1 MEIALLVILL
11 ALTWFWLDSLDKR
24 ERAILL
30 GSELASR
37 FNLQLLD
44 ETVACNR
51 IWLGRNRRGHVQFL
65 RTYEFDVS
73 ASGDDRL
80 HCHLMLLGSQLG
92 SWHIP
97 PYQQATEST

>member
-1 MEIALLVILL
+1 MEMALILILL
-11 ALTWFWLDSLDKR
+11 ALAWFWIDSLDKR

-37 FNLQLLD
+37 LNLQLLD
-44 ETVACNR
+44 ETVSCSR

-73 ASGDDRL
+73 ASGVDRL
-80 HCHLMLLGSQLG
+80 HCHLMLLGNQLG

-97 PYQQATEST
+97 PYLQPVQ

>member
-1 MEIALLVILL
+1 MEMALILILL
-11 ALTWFWLDSLDKR
+11 ALGWFWIDSLDKR

-44 ETVACNR
+44 ETVSCSR

-80 HCHLMLLGSQLG
+80 HCHLMLLGNQLG

-97 PYQQATEST
+97 PYLQPVQ

>member
-1 MEIALLVILL
+1 MEIVLILILL
-11 ALTWFWLDSLDKR
+11 AIAWFWLDSLSKR

-44 ETVACNR
+44 ETVVCSR

-80 HCHLMLLGSQLG
+80 HCHLMLLGNQLG
-92 SWHIP
+92 TWHIP
-97 PYQQATEST
+97 PYLQPIQ

>member
-1 MEIALLVILL
+1 MEIALIVILL
-11 ALTWFWLDSLDKR
+11 ALAWFWIDSLDKR
-24 ERAILL
+24 ERAISL

-37 FNLQLLD
+37 LNLQLLD
-44 ETVACNR
+44 ESVVCSR
-51 IWLGRNRRGHVQFL
+51 IWLGRNRKGHVQLL

-80 HCHLMLLGSQLG
+80 HCHLMLLGNHLG

-97 PYQQATEST
+97 PYLQPVN